1 MSSEKKKMKMTM
13 MNFNNNNIDEDLK
26 NNFLKYLGQT
36 SDSPYLLEIEK
47 ADGIYLYSPKGE
59 KYIDLISG
67 VSVSSLGHN
76 SPIIKEAIL
85 KQVTKHLHL
94 MVYGEFIQEAQV
106 NLAEYLVHLLPE
118 KLNNVYFINSGS
130 EAIEAAIK
138 LAKKFT
144 HKQKIFALNNA
155 YHGSTA
161 GALSLC
167 GNDDFKSSSM
177 PLLSNV
183 NFIDINNYDDIEK
196 IDNDTACVV
205 MEPIQAEGGIRIA
218 EKNWVQKLHNKCKE
232 NAALLIFDEIQ
243 TGFGRCGK
251 MFCFEHFDIV
261 PDIVCFA
268 KALGGGMPLG
278 ALAAPQSIMAS
289 FKNNPVLGHI
299 TTFGGHPVSCAA
311 SLATLKYINDNNIVD
326 SVEEKS
332 FLFKK
337 LLVHPKIKEI
347 RGFGLLLA
355 VELNNSTEIQRLIK
369 IGLETGFVTDWF
381 IFHDTAFRI
390 APPLTITK
398 DEIKIACDLILNAL
412 NNL

>member
-36 SDSPYLLEIEK
+36 SDSPYLLEIEQ
-47 ADGIYLYSPKGE
+47 AEGIYLYSFKGK

-76 SPIIKEAIL
+76 SPIVKEAIL

-106 NLAEYLVHLLPE
+106 KLAQYLVHLLPE

-167 GNDDFKSSSM
+167 GNDNFKSSSM
-177 PLLSNV
+177 PLLPNV

-205 MEPIQAEGGIRIA
+205 MEPIQAEGRIRIA
-218 EKNWVQKLHNKCKE
+218 EKNLVQKLNNKCK
-232 NAALLIFDEIQ
+232 
-243 TGFGRCGK
+243 
-251 MFCFEHFDIV
+251 
-261 PDIVCFA
+261 
-268 KALGGGMPLG
+268 
-278 ALAAPQSIMAS
+278 
-289 FKNNPVLGHI
+289 KN
-299 TTFGGHPVSCAA
+299 
-311 SLATLKYINDNNIVD
+311 ATL
-326 SVEEKS
+326 
-332 FLFKK
+332 
-337 LLVHPKIKEI
+337 
-347 RGFGLLLA
+347 
-355 VELNNSTEIQRLIK
+355 
-369 IGLETGFVTDWF
+369 
-381 IFHDTAFRI
+381 
-390 APPLTITK
+390 
-398 DEIKIACDLILNAL
+398 
-412 NNL
+412 